1 MWKEFKTFIMR
12 GNVLDL
18 AIGVIIGGA
27 FGAIVSSLV
36 NDILMPTIGLLL
48 GKINFSNLFI
58 DLSGKGYT
66 ALDAARKEGAA
77 VIAYGNFINTL
88 INFLIIAL
96 AVFLLVKTVN
106 RVVALKPAPA
116 ASPAA
121 PTTKEC
127 PYCKSTIHIKASRCP
142 NCTSQ
147 LS

>member
-1 MWKEFKTFIMR
+1 MTHRFAGKVAIITGSGDGIGAATAMR
-12 GNVLDL
+12 F
-18 AIGVIIGGA
+18 AQ
-27 FGAIVSSLV
+27 
-36 NDILMPTIGLLL
+36 
-48 GKINFSNLFI
+48 
-58 DLSGKGYT
+58 
-66 ALDAARKEGAA
+66 EGAA

-147 LS
+147 LSEK